1 MKPTRVLIV
10 ALLVAALI
18 AVVLV
23 ARPEGA
29 SSAAA
34 DQAEEGITVVA
45 TGTVEAVPDRAELT
59 FGVTTEGASSKTALA
74 ANAARTNRL
83 ISALK
88 GAGLADQDIRTQQ
101 VAVSP
106 RYGEGGQKLDQFT
119 AENTITVKLEAKRAG
134 AIVDLAVENGATNV
148 SGPTFDRADREL
160 RYREALK
167 KAVELARGKAEAIAE
182 AGRVSVGDV
191 TKVVESGGERPV
203 YFAEA
208 ARSTDQG
215 TPVEPGTEE
224 IQATVTVTF
233 GVS

>member
-1 MKPTRVLIV
+1 MKPTRILVI
-10 ALLVAALI
+10 ALLAATLI

-23 ARPEGA
+23 SRPEGA
-29 SSAAA
+29 SSAAS
-34 DQAEEGITVVA
+34 DQAEDGITVVA

-59 FGVTTEGASSKTALA
+59 FSVTTEGSSSKAALA

-88 GAGLADQDIRTQQ
+88 SAGLADRDIRTQQ

-119 AENTITVKLEAKRAG
+119 AENTITVKVESKRAG

-148 SGPTFDRADREL
+148 SGPTFDRTDREV
-160 RYREALK
+160 RYRDALK
-167 KAVELARGKAEAIAE
+167 EAVGLAREKAEAIAE
-182 AGRVSVGDV
+182 AGSISVGDV
-191 TKVVESGGERPV
+191 TKVVEGAVDQPV
-203 YFAEA
+203 GFAEA
-208 ARSTDQG
+208 ARSSAQG

-233 GVS
+233 AVS